1 MAGEGC
7 ALESQREEQMGRGML
22 HHHGVGQAICT
33 QEKAPFV
40 RVLAEFENGLGGQ
53 ELKSR

>member
-40 RVLAEFENGLGGQ
+40 RVLAEFENDLGG
-53 ELKSR
+53 